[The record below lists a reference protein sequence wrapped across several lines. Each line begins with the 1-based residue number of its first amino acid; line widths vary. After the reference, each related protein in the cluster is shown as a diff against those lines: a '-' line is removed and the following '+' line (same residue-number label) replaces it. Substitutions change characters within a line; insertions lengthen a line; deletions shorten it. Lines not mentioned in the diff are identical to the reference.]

1 MAETLPRWSMP
12 EVNFI
17 QHDPATIKQEM
28 VADYEAYTGR
38 TLASGDPVR
47 QMILWMAD
55 KFIQLSTAHNQGDQ
69 QTLLSYAQG
78 KHLEAISSLFQT
90 TRLPSSKAVTTI
102 RFALSEAVA
111 NAYTIP
117 KGFLVTN
124 GVVTFETDDELVI
137 PSGETVG
144 EMTASCTVEGDVGN
158 GYLEGQISTIVSPM
172 TFLASATNI
181 SETSGGA
188 DSESDEDLAE
198 RTRLAPNSFSVA
210 GPERAYMY
218 HAYSVSSSII
228 DVAICSS
235 SPGLVEV
242 VPLIEGGT
250 LPSEELL
257 AQVEEHLNGDTIRPL
272 TDEVH
277 AIAPTPIEFEIVVD
291 YWINEEDK
299 NKSSKIQKA
308 VTDAVEKYRLWQ
320 QTKIGRDILPAQLI
334 HEVIGAGA
342 YRIDATTMSPANF
355 IELEAN
361 QVAQCTGV
369 TINYKGYKSI

>member
-1 MAETLPRWSMP
+1 MATLPRFGMP
-12 EVNFI
+12 DVNFI
-17 QHDPATIKQEM
+17 EHDPATIKQEM

-38 TLASGDPVR
+38 TLAAGDPVR

-55 KFIQLSTAHNQGDQ
+55 KFVQLSAAHNAGDQ

-78 KHLEAISSLFQT
+78 KHLEAIGSLFQT
-90 TRLPSSKAVTTI
+90 ARLPSAKAVTTI
-102 RFALSEAVA
+102 RFTLSEAVA

-137 PSGETVG
+137 APGKTEG
-144 EMTASCTVEGDVGN
+144 NMTATCTIEGDVGN
-158 GYLEGQISTIVSPM
+158 GYLEGQISTIVNPM

-188 DSESDEDLAE
+188 DAETDEDLAD
-198 RTRLAPNSFSVA
+198 RIRLAPNAFSVA
-210 GPERAYMY
+210 GPERAYIY

-228 DVAICSS
+228 DVSVT
-235 SPGLVEV
+235 SPTPGV
-242 VPLIEGGT
+242 VHVMPLTEGGN

-257 AQVEEHLNGDTIRPL
+257 EQIEERLTDDDVRPL

-277 AIAPTPIEFEIVVD
+277 AIAPTPVEYEIVVD
-291 YWINEEDK
+291 YWINEDDK
-299 NKSSKIQKA
+299 NRSSAIQKA
-308 VTDAVEKYRLWQ
+308 VLDAVEKYRVWQ

-342 YRIDATTMSPANF
+342 YRIDATTMSPSDF
-355 IELEAN
+355 VELASN

-369 TINYKGYKSI
+369 TVNYKGYKTI